1 MNIAPRAFLGFALI
15 GALMLALG
23 VFALS
28 QMSKIRTSGENIVE
42 NSVPSVRALNEF
54 TQLTLRLRVLSY
66 RLLTNREADTQQKTF
81 DLFEQRNQQIRTA
94 QSNYEK
100 LISAPEERAAYD
112 QYVQLLNQYRQ
123 LEERM
128 KTLSRNNQVDELR
141 TLLGNDL
148 QTNSEAVNAVLARL
162 TEINNLQAEAFNK
175 SAAQQYSTAFTWVVT
190 MLIVATGLTLLFAW
204 LLTNSITKPI
214 ANALDAAEEIA
225 KGNLT
230 RPITVDGSDEAGRLL
245 RAMATMQD
253 KLRDT
258 LQRISGSAT
267 QLASAAEELN
277 SVTDES
283 ARGLTQQNNEIEQA
297 ATAVNEMTSAVEEV
311 ARNAVSTSEASRNA
325 TTSAGDGRDLVQ
337 ETVGAIERMSAD
349 VQSTATLIGNL
360 ADESRDIGKVL
371 DVIRGLADQT
381 NLLALNA
388 AIEAARAGEAGRGF
402 AVVADEVRALAHRTQ
417 QSTSEIERMIG
428 SIQSGTEQAATAVN
442 EMTSA
447 VEEVARNAV
456 STSEASR
463 NATTSAGDGRDLVQE
478 TVGAIE
484 RMSADVQSTASLI
497 GNLANESRDIGKVLD
512 VIRGLADQTNLL
524 ALNAAIEAA
533 RAGEAGRG
541 FAVVADEVRA
551 LAHRTQ
557 QSTSEIERM
566 IGSIQSGTEQAVDS
580 MRNSTE
586 RAESTLNIARGAGMS
601 LDTINSAIVEI
612 NERNLVIASAAE
624 EQAQVAREV
633 DRNLVNIRDLS
644 VQSATGANQTSAAS
658 AELSRLAVDLNSMV
672 GRFSL

>member
-1 MNIAPRAFLGFALI
+1 MSLRNMNIAPRAFLGFALI

-23 VFALS
+23 VFALT
-28 QMSKIRTSGENIVE
+28 QMSTIRASGESIARNT
-42 NSVPSVRALNEF
+42 VPSIKALDEF

-66 RLLTNREADTQQKTF
+66 RLLTNREPDIQQKTF
-81 DLFEQRNQQIRTA
+81 DLFEQRNQQIRAA
-94 QSNYEK
+94 QAAYEK

-112 QYVQLLNQYRQ
+112 QYVQLLGQYRQ

-128 KTLSRNNQVDELR
+128 KTLSRNNQVEDLRALLNTEL
-141 TLLGNDL
+141 LS
-148 QTNSEAVNAVLARL
+148 NSEAVNAVLGRL
-162 TEINNLQAEAFNK
+162 LEINNQQADALNLGAER
-175 SAAQQYSTAFTWVVT
+175 QYSKAFTLVITLLV
-190 MLIVATGLTLLFAW
+190 IATALTLLFAW

-230 RPITVDGSDEAGRLL
+230 RPIVVDGSDEAGRLL
-245 RAMATMQD
+245 RAMSTMQE

-311 ARNAVSTSEASRNA
+311 ARNAVSTSEASKHA

-337 ETVGAIERMSAD
+337 ETVSAIERMSAD
-349 VQSTATLIGNL
+349 VQGTA
-360 ADESRDIGKVL
+360 A
-371 DVIRGLADQT
+371 
-381 NLLALNA
+381 
-388 AIEAARAGEAGRGF
+388 
-402 AVVADEVRALAHRTQ
+402 
-417 QSTSEIERMIG
+417 
-428 SIQSGTEQAATAVN
+428 
-442 EMTSA
+442 
-447 VEEVARNAV
+447 
-456 STSEASR
+456 
-463 NATTSAGDGRDLVQE
+463 
-478 TVGAIE
+478 
-484 RMSADVQSTASLI
+484 LI

-566 IGSIQSGTEQAVDS
+566 IGSIQSGTEHAVDS

-601 LDTINSAIVEI
+601 LDTINTAIVEI

>member
-1 MNIAPRAFLGFALI
+1 MSLRNMNIAPRAFLGFALI
-15 GALMLALG
+15 GGLMMVLG
-23 VFALS
+23 VFALN
-28 QMSKIRTSGENIVE
+28 QMSKIRGAAENITVS
-42 NSVPSVRALNEF
+42 SVPSIKSLDEF

-66 RLLTNREADTQQKTF
+66 RLLVNREPDVQQKTIELL
-81 DLFEQRNQQIRTA
+81 DLRNQQIRTA
-94 QSNYEK
+94 QATYEK
-100 LISAPEERAAYD
+100 LISSPQERAAYD
-112 QYVQLLNQYRQ
+112 QYVQLLGQYRQ
-123 LEERM
+123 IEDRM

-141 TLLGNDL
+141 SLLNADL
-148 QTNSEAVNAVLARL
+148 LSNSEAINAVLAKL
-162 TEINNLQAEAFNK
+162 LDINTQQTLDTNQQAADQYDSAFNLVI
-175 SAAQQYSTAFTWVVT
+175 TLLV
-190 MLIVATGLTLLFAW
+190 IATGLTMLFAW

-214 ANALDAAEEIA
+214 ANALNAAEQIA
-225 KGNLT
+225 EGNLT
-230 RPITVDGSDEAGRLL
+230 RPITVDGADEAGRLL
-245 RAMATMQD
+245 LAMSKMQD

-311 ARNAVSTSEASRNA
+311 ARNAVSTSEASKHA

-337 ETVGAIERMSAD
+337 ETVSAIERMSAD
-349 VQSTATLIGNL
+349 VQGTATLIG
-360 ADESRDIGKVL
+360 D
-371 DVIRGLADQT
+371 
-381 NLLALNA
+381 
-388 AIEAARAGEAGRGF
+388 
-402 AVVADEVRALAHRTQ
+402 
-417 QSTSEIERMIG
+417 
-428 SIQSGTEQAATAVN
+428 
-442 EMTSA
+442 
-447 VEEVARNAV
+447 
-456 STSEASR
+456 
-463 NATTSAGDGRDLVQE
+463 
-478 TVGAIE
+478 
-484 RMSADVQSTASLI
+484 
-497 GNLANESRDIGKVLD
+497 LANESRDIGKVLD

-566 IGSIQSGTEQAVDS
+566 IGSIQSGTEHAVDS

-658 AELSRLAVDLNSMV
+658 SELSRLAVDLNTMV

>member
-1 MNIAPRAFLGFALI
+1 MSLRNMNIAPRAFLGFALI

-23 VFALS
+23 VFALT
-28 QMSKIRTSGENIVE
+28 QMSKIRVAGDNIAQ
-42 NSVPSVRALNEF
+42 NSVPSIKALNEF

-66 RLLTNREADTQQKTF
+66 RLLTNREADTQQKTL
-81 DLFEQRNQQIRTA
+81 DLFEQRNQQVRAA
-94 QSNYEK
+94 QATYEK
-100 LISAPEERAAYD
+100 LISAPEERAAYE

-128 KTLSRNNQVDELR
+128 KTLSRNNQVTELQA
-141 TLLGNDL
+141 LLNTEL
-148 QTNSEAVNAVLARL
+148 MSNSDAINAVLVRL
-162 TEINNLQAEAFNK
+162 TDINNQQAEAFNK
-175 SAAQQYSTAFTWVVT
+175 NAAQQYSTAFNWVVT
-190 MLIVATGLTLLFAW
+190 LLVIATGLTVLFAW

-245 RAMATMQD
+245 RAMSTMQE

-311 ARNAVSTSEASRNA
+311 ARNAVSTSEASKNA

-360 ADESRDIGKVL
+360 AD
-371 DVIRGLADQT
+371 
-381 NLLALNA
+381 
-388 AIEAARAGEAGRGF
+388 
-402 AVVADEVRALAHRTQ
+402 
-417 QSTSEIERMIG
+417 
-428 SIQSGTEQAATAVN
+428 
-442 EMTSA
+442 
-447 VEEVARNAV
+447 
-456 STSEASR
+456 
-463 NATTSAGDGRDLVQE
+463 
-478 TVGAIE
+478 
-484 RMSADVQSTASLI
+484 
-497 GNLANESRDIGKVLD
+497 ESRDIGKVLD

>member
-1 MNIAPRAFLGFALI
+1 MRSFPVNTMSLRNMNIAPRAFLSFALI
-15 GALMLALG
+15 GGLMMVLG
-23 VFALS
+23 VFALN
-28 QMSKIRTSGENIVE
+28 QMSKIRGAAENITN
-42 NSVPSVRALNEF
+42 NSVPSIKSLDDF

-66 RLLTNREADTQQKTF
+66 RLLVNREPDVQQKTME
-81 DLFEQRNQQIRTA
+81 LLETRNQQIRTA
-94 QSNYEK
+94 QATYEK
-100 LISAPEERAAYD
+100 LIASPQERATYD
-112 QYVQLLNQYRQ
+112 QYVQLLGQYRQ
-123 LEERM
+123 IEDRM

-141 TLLGNDL
+141 SLLNTDL
-148 QTNSEAVNAVLARL
+148 LNNSEAVNTVLNRL
-162 TEINNLQAEAFNK
+162 LEINTQQSHDTNQQAADQYDSAFNLVITLL
-175 SAAQQYSTAFTWVVT
+175 AIATA
-190 MLIVATGLTLLFAW
+190 LTLLLAW
-204 LLTNSITKPI
+204 LLTNSITQPI
-214 ANALDAAEEIA
+214 ANALGAAEQIA
-225 KGNLT
+225 EGNLT
-230 RPITVDGSDEAGRLL
+230 RPITVDGQDEAGRLL
-245 RAMATMQD
+245 LAMSKMQE

-283 ARGLTQQNNEIEQA
+283 ARGLTRQNNEIEQA

-311 ARNAVSTSEASRNA
+311 ARNAVASKNA

-337 ETVGAIERMSAD
+337 ETVSAIERMSAD
-349 VQSTATLIGNL
+349 VQSTATLIG
-360 ADESRDIGKVL
+360 D
-371 DVIRGLADQT
+371 
-381 NLLALNA
+381 
-388 AIEAARAGEAGRGF
+388 
-402 AVVADEVRALAHRTQ
+402 
-417 QSTSEIERMIG
+417 
-428 SIQSGTEQAATAVN
+428 
-442 EMTSA
+442 
-447 VEEVARNAV
+447 
-456 STSEASR
+456 
-463 NATTSAGDGRDLVQE
+463 
-478 TVGAIE
+478 
-484 RMSADVQSTASLI
+484 
-497 GNLANESRDIGKVLD
+497 LANESRDIGKVLD

-566 IGSIQSGTEQAVDS
+566 IGSIQSGTEHAVDS

-658 AELSRLAVDLNSMV
+658 NELSRLAVDLNTLV

>member
-1 MNIAPRAFLGFALI
+1 MNALFPVNTMSLRNMNIAPRAFLGFALI
-15 GALMLALG
+15 GGLMLVLG
-23 VFALS
+23 VFALN
-28 QMSKIRTSGENIVE
+28 QMSKIRAAGEDIASA
-42 NSVPSVRALNEF
+42 SVPSVKSLDEF

-66 RLLTNREADTQQKTF
+66 RLLINREPDVQQKTF
-81 DLFEQRNQQIRTA
+81 ELFEMRNQQIRDA
-94 QSNYEK
+94 QKVYEP
-100 LISAPEERAAYD
+100 LIDGPRERAAYD
-112 QYVQLLNQYRQ
+112 QYLQLLAQYRQ
-123 LEERM
+123 LEDQM
-128 KTLSRNNQVDELR
+128 KSLSRNNQVEDLRKLLNTEL
-141 TLLGNDL
+141 L
-148 QTNSEAVNAVLARL
+148 TNSEAVNAALAKL
-162 TEINNLQAEAFNK
+162 LEINTQQIEETNQEAADQYSSAFNL
-175 SAAQQYSTAFTWVVT
+175 VVA
-190 MLIVATGLTLLFAW
+190 LLVLATGLTCLFAW

-214 ANALDAAEEIA
+214 ANALSAAEAIA
-225 KGNLT
+225 EGNLT
-230 RPITVDGSDEAGRLL
+230 RPITVDGEDEAGRLL
-245 RAMATMQD
+245 LAMSKMQD

-311 ARNAVSTSEASRNA
+311 ARNAVSTSEASKNA

-337 ETVGAIERMSAD
+337 ETVSAIERMSAD
-349 VQSTATLIGNL
+349 VQSTATLIG
-360 ADESRDIGKVL
+360 D
-371 DVIRGLADQT
+371 
-381 NLLALNA
+381 
-388 AIEAARAGEAGRGF
+388 
-402 AVVADEVRALAHRTQ
+402 
-417 QSTSEIERMIG
+417 
-428 SIQSGTEQAATAVN
+428 
-442 EMTSA
+442 
-447 VEEVARNAV
+447 
-456 STSEASR
+456 
-463 NATTSAGDGRDLVQE
+463 
-478 TVGAIE
+478 
-484 RMSADVQSTASLI
+484 
-497 GNLANESRDIGKVLD
+497 LANESRDIGKVLD

-566 IGSIQSGTEQAVDS
+566 IGSIQGGTEHAVNS

-586 RAESTLNIARGAGMS
+586 RAESTLNIARGAGLS
-601 LDTINSAIVEI
+601 LDTINTAIVEI

-644 VQSATGANQTSAAS
+644 MQSATGANQTSAAS
-658 AELSRLAVDLNSMV
+658 NELSRLALDLNNMV